1 MPSKIKTP
9 TRKGSPDSVSDT
21 RAGDQ
26 FHYRWAARRCLGM
39 IHPTSRILNLKIE
52 GSHENEAEGEFVID
66 VSEYSQAK
74 GGKKEVT
81 YFQLKH
87 SNKRKD
93 KAFQFSE
100 LKKTLTGFGARFTE
114 LQKARKANPDLGAIK
129 FSIITNRRIDPG
141 IKKGFSDLAS
151 GQPVDPKVLPKIEST
166 TGLKGGSLKQFAAA
180 IEFSDSE
187 GDFNSQKRDLQ
198 GDLSKYLSE
207 PADEAL
213 LNNFVSLVSDKV
225 TAENRVITR
234 EEVLK
239 RLGTS
244 SEKDFY
250 PAPPEFE
257 DVSGYI
263 KREQHA
269 TLLSKILK
277 ATSPVIL
284 HAGGGVGKSVTSLQL
299 AQSLPEGSVGLVYD
313 CFGAGKYRK
322 PNEPR
327 HRYRDALV
335 QMANE
340 LSAKA
345 LCEPLL
351 RTHADSDDGI
361 LRAFL
366 ARVAS
371 AASLIKTKNPRAVLA
386 LFVDAADNAEIA
398 AEAFGDRCFAANL
411 LKVDVPAGCRL
422 IAVSRTERVSD
433 YLKPLSSVQQVK
445 LENFNLNES
454 LGHLRSLFP
463 DATLADG
470 QEFLRLTGGN
480 PRVQANALAIKGAT
494 LQEVLHS
501 FGPHGTTVNE
511 QIAAQIS
518 SAVTKTKETFPDG
531 FANQVDQICY
541 GLANLPPFVPIEILA
556 TAAGVPSA
564 AVESFVS
571 DLGRPLWITD
581 DSVQFRDEPT
591 ETWFR
596 DTYSEDTKVSQY
608 LDRLIPLASSS
619 PYVAEALPSLYLK
632 AKRYNELIQL
642 ALSDDHLPENSPID
656 RRNIR
661 VDRLQFAFRAALR
674 EKRYADATRLAMRA
688 GEEMAGNDRQLS
700 LLKDNL
706 DLIAPLLAKERV
718 EELGR
723 RRMLGGTWIGSENVY
738 SAAVLS
744 SVHAFKGEARSYL
757 RSANNWLDL
766 YFQDLKKGPQPPH
779 RDSLSD
785 QDILEMAYAHFNLS
799 GPEALVR
806 FASSW
811 TPHDL
816 AYKIA
821 RGITRR
827 LVDIADYASIEK
839 IAKAGQANPY
849 IIVGISEQLSEVGRF
864 LPAKLL
870 VSTLNRLSQKRTRI
884 QAPDP
889 HVYERPIVPAI
900 VSFTEA
906 CTNRK
911 LSARNILSV
920 VRHYV
925 PERGGRGVASDHQ
938 TKDERH
944 TFLRAR
950 ALENM
955 LKKVK
960 GMDLDKLLPIH
971 LKSPG
976 DSYDKRGEISEFKA
990 VVGQLLPWY
999 RLRAKTIA
1007 SGSIKLSSEV
1017 ESAKTASQKEK
1028 GSGYKHHDPVP
1039 REISHVRYEILCFNK
1054 KATAEDI
1061 ADFKRHIASE
1071 GANPFIRGRLH
1082 ALRCAHRLE
1091 HLAGIRL
1098 ELETELEREIQSVL
1112 KSPEERPDSISAD
1125 YVSLARAVLP
1135 SSAEDA
1141 KVYFDR
1147 AIEVGSK
1154 FGDESVQRWEAVV
1167 ALAERT
1173 ADGGQVEPELAYRL
1187 TRCMD
1192 AVGETAEEKHF
1203 SREHCAVVAQRLHF
1217 GSGFAAISRWR
1228 DRDVGWRGFMLG
1240 VLAHECL
1247 RTKMLSVRALWSLTA
1262 FQSIGI
1268 VHEFADKCLEIETNP
1283 TFRQQ
1288 ILDETVRRLRLS
1300 RESDTELWHWSKLKE
1315 VAEKHSLQNAEL
1327 SEAVTFFSAA
1337 AKKKKSN
1344 DHLLAGQSKEQAPF
1358 AWDKI
1363 FADIDLQTPAGIS
1376 EGFKRFKAAEH
1387 PKEFD
1392 EFWAQAYARIDKK
1405 YVRKFLEDVV
1415 QAESVDEYHIH
1426 DAISKL
1432 PPEWRGKVSVKEVMP
1447 TLIKSIGKRFPLAM
1461 VSPYLRER
1469 LLEAVTDTSN
1479 AEASLRSGILEGLSQ
1494 YTDII
1499 DARAFFCFPDIVRAE
1514 ITPTEAKTLLDYVLK
1529 RFEEHIGPETGDGDW
1544 HPRFTPPTDPIEAFT
1559 GFIWASLGSPETSIR
1574 WQAMHCVR
1582 KLAESGC
1589 AKEIDSLVSWMERGA
1604 AEAFCGRNFPF
1615 YYLHARQ
1622 SQLMALARVAIDNPS
1637 ALRTHSPVFKK
1648 YALGEVPHA
1657 MIQHF
1662 AARIAILIEAAH
1674 PGAYSATDVA
1684 ALKAVGKSP
1693 FPPNTSLGYRDT
1705 VNSPWHKKGE
1715 IDQTE
1720 RVYFGFDDDDWL
1732 DPLGRVFGIPGRQ
1745 VRDLAQDF
1753 ALNTLKVPVENK
1765 HVVDPRNWRNR
1776 DGTWDRHSYPALH
1789 TYTFYALYHSLM
1801 ATASRLL
1808 QNMPAVHDEHGLYGG
1823 FENYFQWHLPGR
1835 ADGKWLADR
1844 RDIPPLERREWIYD
1858 YRTEGWKGG
1867 IGEADFLNT
1876 LLRPGDGEK
1885 WLNIFGHWNEI
1896 EGDREETFDVSSAL
1910 VNPETSQALLESLS
1924 DPEQH
1929 TYLPRYGDED
1939 HEYNEAPFDLSGWI
1953 GVGSM
1958 DNREIDRFDPH
1969 GGDISYPPFKVGE
1982 AIAERLGLTSDP
1994 EYREWR
2000 LPGRA
2005 TPALICK
2012 LWGEIRR
2019 GRRDEETTKSGHQL
2033 RASLG
2038 LLKHLCVTLQK
2049 DLIIEVRVGRNYT
2062 RHYRRKD
2069 DEGTYAQPKA
2079 KIFLLTKEGILR
2091 DTGKSYPIG

>member
-1 MPSKIKTP
+1 
-9 TRKGSPDSVSDT
+9 
-21 RAGDQ
+21 
-26 FHYRWAARRCLGM
+26 M
-39 IHPTSRILNLKIE
+39 IHPTSRVLHLKIE
-52 GSHENEAEGEFVID
+52 GSHENKAECEFVID
-66 VSEYSQAK
+66 VSEYALAE
-74 GGKKEVT
+74 GGKNDVS

-93 KAFQFSE
+93 KLIQISE
-100 LKKTLTGFGARFTE
+100 LKNTLIGFGARFTE
-114 LQKARKANPDLGAIK
+114 LQKMRKPSPNLGAVK
-129 FSIITNRRIDPG
+129 FSIIANRKIESG
-141 IKKGFSDLAS
+141 IKQGFGYLAS
-151 GQPVDPKVLPKIEST
+151 GKSVDLKVLSKIVSA
-166 TGLKGGSLKQFAAA
+166 TGLKGKPLKEFASSLEFA
-180 IEFSDSE
+180 DSE

-198 GDLSKYLSE
+198 NDLSKYLSE

-225 TAENRVITR
+225 TAENSVITR

-257 DVSGYI
+257 DISGYI

-269 TLLSKILK
+269 TLLSVILK
-277 ATSPVIL
+277 ATTPVIL
-284 HAGGGVGKSVTSLQL
+284 HAGGGVGKSVISLQL
-299 AQSLPEGSVGLVYD
+299 ARSLPDGSVGLVYD

-322 PNEPR
+322 KSEPR

-340 LSAKA
+340 LSAKG

-351 RTHADSDDGI
+351 RSYKDSDDGL

-371 AASLIKTKNPRAVLA
+371 AAALIKAKNPKAILA

-398 AEAFGDRCFAANL
+398 AKEFSDHCFAANL
-411 LKVDVPAGCRL
+411 LREDVPANCRFVA
-422 IAVSRTERVSD
+422 ISRTERVEE
-433 YLKPLSSVQQVK
+433 YLKPRDAVQQIK
-445 LENFNLNES
+445 LENFSQNES
-454 LGHLRSLFP
+454 LGHLQSHFQNASLE
-463 DATLADG
+463 DG
-470 QEFLRLTGGN
+470 QEFHRLTNGN
-480 PRVQANALAIKGAT
+480 PRVQANALAVFGAT
-494 LQEVLHS
+494 LQEVLRS
-501 FGPHGTTVNE
+501 FGPSGTTINE
-511 QIAAQIS
+511 QIAAQLLA
-518 SAVTKTKETFPDG
+518 AVIKTKEAFPDG
-531 FANQVDQICY
+531 FADQVDQICY

-556 TAAGVPSA
+556 TAAGIPST
-564 AVESFVS
+564 AVGSFVS

-632 AKRYNELIQL
+632 SKRYDELIQL
-642 ALSDDHLPENSPID
+642 ALTDDHLPESSPID

-706 DLIAPLLAKERV
+706 DLIAPLLSKERV

-723 RRMLGGTWIGSENVY
+723 RRMLSGAWIGSENVY

-744 SVHAFKGEARSYL
+744 SVPAFKGEARSYL

-766 YFQDLKKGPQPPH
+766 YFLDLKKGPKGPQQD
-779 RDSLSD
+779 RLSD

-816 AYKIA
+816 VYKIA

-839 IAKAGQANPY
+839 IAKVGQTNPY
-849 IIVGISEQLSEVGRF
+849 IIVGISEQLSEVGQF
-864 LPAKLL
+864 LPTKLL
-870 VSTLNRLSQKRTRI
+870 VSTLNRLSQKKTRI
-884 QAPDP
+884 PAPEP
-889 HVYERPIVPAI
+889 HVYERPIVSAI
-900 VSFTEA
+900 VSFLEA
-906 CTNRK
+906 CANRK
-911 LSARNILSV
+911 LPTGKILSV

-950 ALENM
+950 ALEGT
-955 LKKVK
+955 LKKDK

-976 DSYDKRGEISEFKA
+976 DDYDKSGEIREFKA

-1007 SGSIKLSSEV
+1007 LGSIKLSSEV

-1054 KATAEDI
+1054 KATAQDI
-1061 ADFKRHIASE
+1061 ADYKRHIAPE
-1071 GANPFIRGRLH
+1071 GANPFIRGRLY
-1082 ALRCAHRLE
+1082 ALRAAHRLE
-1091 HLAGIRL
+1091 HLVGIQR
-1098 ELETELEREIQSVL
+1098 ELETELEQEIRSVL

-1154 FGDESVQRWEAVV
+1154 FGDESVQRWEALV

-1173 ADGGQVEPELAYRL
+1173 ADGGQVEPELAYRM

-1192 AVGETAEEKHF
+1192 AVGETAEEKYF

-1240 VLAHECL
+1240 VLARECL
-1247 RTKMLSVRALWSLTA
+1247 RINALSVRALWSLTA
-1262 FQSIGI
+1262 FQSFGSI
-1268 VHEFADKCLEIETNP
+1268 HEFADKCLEVETDP
-1283 TFRQQ
+1283 IFRQQ
-1288 ILDETVRRLRLS
+1288 ILDETVRRLRLA
-1300 RESDTELWHWSKLKE
+1300 RESDTELWHWRKLQE
-1315 VAEKHSLQNAEL
+1315 VAEKHSLQNVDL
-1327 SEAVTFFSAA
+1327 SEAVAFFSAA
-1337 AKKKKSN
+1337 FKKKKSN
-1344 DHLLAGQSKEQAPF
+1344 EHLPGGLSREQAPF
-1358 AWDKI
+1358 VWDQI
-1363 FADIDLQTPAGIS
+1363 FAGIDLQTPAGIS
-1376 EGFKRFKAAEH
+1376 DAFKRFKAAEH
-1387 PKEFD
+1387 PKDFD
-1392 EFWAQAYARIDKK
+1392 EFWVQTYARIDEKHI
-1405 YVRKFLEDVV
+1405 RKFLEDVLK
-1415 QAESVDEYHIH
+1415 AESLDEYYIR
-1426 DAISKL
+1426 DAISKV
-1432 PPEWRGKVSVKEVMP
+1432 PPEWRGKVSVKEAMP
-1447 TLIKSIGKRFPLAM
+1447 TMIKSIGKRFPLNM
-1461 VSPYLRER
+1461 VSPYARER
-1469 LLEAVTDTSN
+1469 LLEETADTPD
-1479 AEASLRSGILEGLSQ
+1479 AEASLRSGILEGLAQ
-1494 YTDII
+1494 YADTI

-1514 ITPTEAKTLLDYVLK
+1514 ITSAEAKTLLDYALK

-1544 HPRFTPPTDPIEAFT
+1544 HPRFTPPTDPIEALT
-1559 GFIWASLGSPETSIR
+1559 GFIWAALGSPETSIR

-1582 KLAESGC
+1582 KLAEAGC
-1589 AKEIDSLVSWMERGA
+1589 AKEVDSLVSWMERGS
-1604 AEAFCGRNFPF
+1604 AEAFCGRDFPF
-1615 YYLHARQ
+1615 YNLHARQ
-1622 SQLMALARVAIDNPS
+1622 SLLMALARVAMDNSS
-1637 ALRTHSPVFKK
+1637 ALRTHSAVFKK
-1648 YALGEVPHA
+1648 YALDDIPHA

-1662 AARIAILIEAAH
+1662 AARIAILFEAVH
-1674 PGAYSATDVA
+1674 PSTYSATDLT

-1693 FPPNTSLGYRDT
+1693 FPPNTTLSYSDT
-1705 VNSPWHKKGE
+1705 VNSPWHEKGE
-1715 IDQTE
+1715 IDQTK
-1720 RVYFGFDDDDWL
+1720 RIYFGFDNEDWFE
-1732 DPLGRVFGIPGRQ
+1732 PLGRVFGIPKNQ

-1753 ALNTLKVPVENK
+1753 ALNMLKVPLEDK
-1765 HVVDPRNWRNR
+1765 HVVDSRDWRNKE
-1776 DGTWDRHSYPALH
+1776 GTSDRHSYPSLH
-1789 TYTFYALYHSLM
+1789 THTFYTLYHSMM
-1801 ATASRLL
+1801 ATASKLL
-1808 QNMPAVHDEHGLYGG
+1808 LNMPAVHDKHGLYEG
-1823 FENYFQWHLPGR
+1823 FEEYFQRHLPGR
-1835 ADGKWLADR
+1835 TDGKWLADR

-1867 IGEADFLNT
+1867 VSEADYLNT
-1876 LLRPGDGEK
+1876 LLRPGDEEK
-1885 WLNIFGHWNEI
+1885 RLNIFGHWNEI

-1929 TYLPRYGDED
+1929 TYLPRYGDEV
-1939 HEYNEAPFDLSGWI
+1939 HEYDEAPFDLAGWI
-1953 GVGSM
+1953 EAGSM
-1958 DNREIDRFDPH
+1958 ENREIDRFDPH
-1969 GGDISYPPFKVGE
+1969 GGDISYPPFKVAE
-1982 AIAERLGLTSDP
+1982 TIAKRLGLTSDP
-1994 EYREWR
+1994 EYREW
-2000 LPGRA
+2000 LLSDKG

-2012 LWGEIRR
+2012 LWGEERR
-2019 GRRDEETTKSGHQL
+2019 RRRDDETTKSGHQL

-2038 LLKHLCVTLQK
+2038 FLKYLCATLQK
-2049 DLIIEVRVGRNYT
+2049 DLIVEVRVGRNYT

-2069 DEGTYAQPKA
+2069 DEGIYAQPKN

-2091 DTGKSYPIG
+2091 DTEKSYPLG